1 LKLFVD
7 TVDLVILL
15 IGDNHFFI
23 VALFDQMEVLNI
35 VETLQAAADPQQK
48 ATARGA
54 DCGHKIFLL
63 VATHRASARPARV
76 HIVLSPTIGLGF
88 LFLVLK
94 YLILD
99 GILNNIPK
107 PKCVI
112 YLVGNFLLGSDI
124 DLAYRAQI
132 NVDSPQRL
140 VIEKHHHFVIS
151 L

>member
-15 IGDNHFFI
+15 IGDYHFFI
-23 VALFDQMEVLNI
+23 VALFDEMEVLNI
-35 VETLQAAADPQQK
+35 VETLQAPADPQQK
-48 ATARGA
+48 ATARWANG
-54 DCGHKIFLL
+54 GHKIFLL
-63 VATHRASARPARV
+63 VATYVASPRPARV
-76 HIVLSPTIGLGF
+76 HVVLSPTIALAF

-140 VIEKHHHFVIS
+140 VI
-151 L
+151 